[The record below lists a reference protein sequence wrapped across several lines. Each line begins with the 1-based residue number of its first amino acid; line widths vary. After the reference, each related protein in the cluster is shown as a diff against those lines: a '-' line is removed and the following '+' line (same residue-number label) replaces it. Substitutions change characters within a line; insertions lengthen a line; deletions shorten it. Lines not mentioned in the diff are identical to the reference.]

1 MNRVMVFD
9 NQSSRGPLIKN
20 IGILTEKINDFAEQ
34 HKIINIS
41 VVSQK
46 DDLLQAFVLY
56 EESEE

>member
-1 MNRVMVFD
+1 MNRVIVFD
-9 NQSSRGPLIKN
+9 NQSSPIPWIRN
-20 IGILTEKINDFAEQ
+20 IGVLTEKINDFAGQ

>member
-1 MNRVMVFD
+1 MNRVIVFD
-9 NQSSRGPLIKN
+9 NQSSPWIKN